1 MANYNTVTI
10 NSDKITQWVALEI
23 LNLVSNKSELRH
35 FSFVEGH
42 LNFNVRGFNW
52 CDDFIDNYRDKF
64 DDTEIEM
71 IDEFDMLDNFV
82 TIKPGEEKDGL
93 DI

>member
-52 CDDFIDNYRDKF
+52 CDDFLDNYRDKF
-64 DDTEIEM
+64 DDDEIEM

-82 TIKPGEEKDGL
+82 TIKSEEEKDNS

>member
-52 CDDFIDNYRDKF
+52 CDDFLDNYRDKF
-64 DDTEIEM
+64 DDDEIEM
-71 IDEFDMLDNFV
+71 IDEFDMLDNFA
-82 TIKPGEEKDGL
+82 TIKSEEEKDSS

>member
-42 LNFNVRGFNW
+42 LDFNVRGFNW

-64 DDTEIEM
+64 DDDEIEM

-82 TIKPGEEKDGL
+82 TIKPGGENET
-93 DI
+93 IC